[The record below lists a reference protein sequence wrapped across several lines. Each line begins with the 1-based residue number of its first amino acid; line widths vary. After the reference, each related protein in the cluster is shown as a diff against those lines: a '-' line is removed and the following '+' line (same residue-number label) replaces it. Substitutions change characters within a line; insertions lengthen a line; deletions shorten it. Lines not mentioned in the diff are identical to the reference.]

1 MSEANKKYVTIG
13 VVGMI
18 PEIRVN
24 GPLKTP
30 HYIDLE
36 MVKAMV
42 IHGRRVYEHNPAKP
56 SERILL
62 TIENMDKDNFGKD
75 TRKEPEKTPAVES
88 VPETPVAPV
97 VNEDPAPQEP
107 EAPVDPEPAVKNA
120 PADELETVV
129 DQQPAEEDATEAPV
143 DPEHAVKNAPA
154 DEPEVESET
163 PVVDPVPETPVVEAT
178 QNSNKNQKYNGKK
191 NNKKK

>member
-42 IHGRRVYEHNPAKP
+42 LHGRRVYEHNPAKP
-56 SERILL
+56 SERVLL

-75 TRKEPEKTPAVES
+75 VEKEPEKTSAVES
-88 VPETPVAPV
+88 VPETPVVHV

-107 EAPVDPEPAVKNA
+107 EAPVAPEPAVEDT
-120 PADELETVV
+120 PDDEAEAVV
-129 DQQPAEEDATEAPV
+129 DQPAEEPAPETKTEA
-143 DPEHAVKNAPA
+143 
-154 DEPEVESET
+154 
-163 PVVDPVPETPVVEAT
+163 ETPVVEAAQN
-178 QNSNKNQKYNGKK
+178 QNSNKNQNYNGKK

>member
-42 IHGRRVYEHNPAKP
+42 LHGRRVYEHNPAKP
-56 SERILL
+56 SERVLL

-75 TRKEPEKTPAVES
+75 AEKEPEKTPAVES

-120 PADELETVV
+120 PADEPKTVV
-129 DQQPAEEDATEAPV
+129 DQQPAEETVPEA
-143 DPEHAVKNAPA
+143 
-154 DEPEVESET
+154 EVASET
-163 PVVDPVPETPVVEAT
+163 PAVDPVPETPVVETT

>member
-13 VVGMI
+13 VVGLI

-30 HYIDLE
+30 HYIDIE

-42 IHGRRVYEHNPAKP
+42 LHGRRVYEHNPAKP
-56 SERILL
+56 SERVLL

-75 TRKEPEKTPAVES
+75 AGKEPEKTPAVES

-107 EAPVDPEPAVKNA
+107 ETPPVDPEPVVEDA
-120 PADELETVV
+120 PADEAEAVV
-129 DQQPAEEDATEAPV
+129 DQQPAEETAPDAEA
-143 DPEHAVKNAPA
+143 EA
-154 DEPEVESET
+154 
-163 PVVDPVPETPVVEAT
+163 PVVEAAQN
-178 QNSNKNQKYNGKK
+178 QNSNKNQNYNGKK

>member
-30 HYIDLE
+30 HYIDIE

-42 IHGRRVYEHNPAKP
+42 LHGRRVYEHNPAKP
-56 SERILL
+56 SERVLL
-62 TIENMDKDNFGKD
+62 TIENMDKDNFGKYGED
-75 TRKEPEKTPAVES
+75 VKVYTIGKDAEKEPEKTPAVES

-107 EAPVDPEPAVKNA
+107 EAPVDPEPAV
-120 PADELETVV
+120 E
-129 DQQPAEEDATEAPV
+129 
-143 DPEHAVKNAPA
+143 NAPA
-154 DEPEVESET
+154 DEPKT
-163 PVVDPVPETPVVEAT
+163 VVDPVPETPVVETT
-178 QNSNKNQKYNGKK
+178 QNSNKNQNYNGKK

>member
-42 IHGRRVYEHNPAKP
+42 LHGRRVYEHNPAKP
-56 SERILL
+56 SERVLL
-62 TIENMDKDNFGKD
+62 TIENMGKDNFGKD
-75 TRKEPEKTPAVES
+75 AEKEPEKTPAVES

-107 EAPVDPEPAVKNA
+107 ETPVDPEPAV
-120 PADELETVV
+120 E
-129 DQQPAEEDATEAPV
+129 
-143 DPEHAVKNAPA
+143 NAPA
-154 DEPEVESET
+154 DEPET
-163 PVVDPVPETPVVEAT
+163 VVDQPAEEPAPETKTEVEAPVVEAVQN
-178 QNSNKNQKYNGKK
+178 QNSNKNQNYNGKK

>member
-30 HYIDLE
+30 HYINLE

-42 IHGRRVYEHNPAKP
+42 LHGRRVYEHNPAKP
-56 SERILL
+56 SERVLL

-75 TRKEPEKTPAVES
+75 AEKEPEKTPAVES

-97 VNEDPAPQEP
+97 VNEDPAPQKP
-107 EAPVDPEPAVKNA
+107 EAPVDPEPAVENA
-120 PADELETVV
+120 PADEPETVV
-129 DQQPAEEDATEAPV
+129 DQQPAEEGATEAPV
-143 DPEHAVKNAPA
+143 
-154 DEPEVESET
+154 ESK
-163 PVVDPVPETPVVEAT
+163 TPVVEAT
-178 QNSNKNQKYNGKK
+178 QNSNKNQNYNGKK

>member
-88 VPETPVAPV
+88 VPETPV

-107 EAPVDPEPAVKNA
+107 ESPVDPEPAVKNA
-120 PADELETVV
+120 PADEPERVV
-129 DQQPAEEDATEAPV
+129 DQQPAEEDATEA
-143 DPEHAVKNAPA
+143 
-154 DEPEVESET
+154 EVESET
-163 PVVDPVPETPVVEAT
+163 PVVDPVPETPVVET
-178 QNSNKNQKYNGKK
+178 SQDSNKNQKYNGKK

>member
-1 MSEANKKYVTIG
+1 MSEVNKKYVTIG

-30 HYIDLE
+30 HYINLE

-42 IHGRRVYEHNPAKP
+42 LHGRRVYEHNPAKP
-56 SERILL
+56 SERVLL

-75 TRKEPEKTPAVES
+75 GEKEPDKTPAVES

-107 EAPVDPEPAVKNA
+107 EAPVDPEPAVENA
-120 PADELETVV
+120 PADEPETVV
-129 DQQPAEEDATEAPV
+129 DQQPPAEENATEAPV
-143 DPEHAVKNAPA
+143 
-154 DEPEVESET
+154 ESK
-163 PVVDPVPETPVVEAT
+163 TPVVEAT
-178 QNSNKNQKYNGKK
+178 QNSNKNQNYNGKK

>member
-30 HYIDLE
+30 HYINIE

-42 IHGRRVYEHNPAKP
+42 LHGRRVYEHNPAKP
-56 SERILL
+56 SERVLL

-120 PADELETVV
+120 PADE
-129 DQQPAEEDATEAPV
+129 A
-143 DPEHAVKNAPA
+143 
-154 DEPEVESET
+154 EVESET
-163 PVVDPVPETPVVEAT
+163 PVVDPVPETPVVETT
-178 QNSNKNQKYNGKK
+178 QNSNKNQNYNGKK

>member
-18 PEIRVN
+18 TEIRVN

-30 HYIDLE
+30 HYIDIE

-42 IHGRRVYEHNPAKP
+42 LHGRRVYEHNPAKP
-56 SERILL
+56 SERVLL

-75 TRKEPEKTPAVES
+75 AEKKPEKTPAVES
-88 VPETPVAPV
+88 VPETPVAPI
-97 VNEDPAPQEP
+97 VNEDLAPQEP

-120 PADELETVV
+120 PTDESEVV
-129 DQQPAEEDATEAPV
+129 ADQQYTEESAPEA
-143 DPEHAVKNAPA
+143 
-154 DEPEVESET
+154 EVESET
-163 PVVDPVPETPVVEAT
+163 PVVDPVPETPVVETT
-178 QNSNKNQKYNGKK
+178 QDSNKNQKYNGKK

>member
-13 VVGMI
+13 VVGLI

-30 HYIDLE
+30 HYIDIE

-75 TRKEPEKTPAVES
+75 ARKEPEKTPAVES

-97 VNEDPAPQEP
+97 VNEDRAPQEP
-107 EAPVDPEPAVKNA
+107 ETPVNPEPAVENA
-120 PADELETVV
+120 PADE
-129 DQQPAEEDATEAPV
+129 AE
-143 DPEHAVKNAPA
+143 VK
-154 DEPEVESET
+154 SET
-163 PVVDPVPETPVVEAT
+163 PVVDPVPETPVVETT
-178 QNSNKNQKYNGKK
+178 QNSNKNQNYNGKK

>member
-36 MVKAMV
+36 MIKAMV
-42 IHGRRVYEHNPAKP
+42 LHGRRVYEHNPAKP
-56 SERILL
+56 SERVLL
-62 TIENMDKDNFGKD
+62 TIENMGKDNFGKD
-75 TRKEPEKTPAVES
+75 AEKEPEKTSAVETVS
-88 VPETPVAPV
+88 ETPVAPV

-107 EAPVDPEPAVKNA
+107 ESPVDHEPAVEDA
-120 PADELETVV
+120 PADKVETVV
-129 DQQPAEEDATEAPV
+129 DQQPVEETVPEAETE
-143 DPEHAVKNAPA
+143 VKA
-154 DEPEVESET
+154 
-163 PVVDPVPETPVVEAT
+163 ETPVVET
-178 QNSNKNQKYNGKK
+178 TQNQNSNKNQNYNGKK

>member
-13 VVGMI
+13 VVGLI

-30 HYIDLE
+30 HYIDIE

-42 IHGRRVYEHNPAKP
+42 LHGRRVYEHNPAKP
-56 SERILL
+56 SERVLL

-75 TRKEPEKTPAVES
+75 AEKEPEKTPAVES
-88 VPETPVAPV
+88 VPETPVAHV

-107 EAPVDPEPAVKNA
+107 EAPVNPEPAVENA
-120 PADELETVV
+120 PADEAEVV
-129 DQQPAEEDATEAPV
+129 ADQQPTEETAPEA
-143 DPEHAVKNAPA
+143 
-154 DEPEVESET
+154 EVESET

-178 QNSNKNQKYNGKK
+178 QNSNKNQNYNGKK

>member
-42 IHGRRVYEHNPAKP
+42 LHGRRVYEHNPAKP
-56 SERILL
+56 SERVLL

-75 TRKEPEKTPAVES
+75 AEKEPEKTPAVES

-107 EAPVDPEPAVKNA
+107 EAPVDPEPAVENA
-120 PADELETVV
+120 PADEAEAVV
-129 DQQPAEEDATEAPV
+129 DQHAEEPAP
-143 DPEHAVKNAPA
+143 ETKT
-154 DEPEVESET
+154 EVEA
-163 PVVDPVPETPVVEAT
+163 PVVEAVQN
-178 QNSNKNQKYNGKK
+178 QNSNKNQNYNGKK

>member
-13 VVGMI
+13 VVGLI

-24 GPLKTP
+24 GPIKTP
-30 HYIDLE
+30 HYIDIE
-36 MVKAMV
+36 MLKAMV

-75 TRKEPEKTPAVES
+75 ARKEPEKTPAVES

-97 VNEDPAPQEP
+97 VNEDRAPQEP
-107 EAPVDPEPAVKNA
+107 ETPVNPEPAVENA
-120 PADELETVV
+120 PADE
-129 DQQPAEEDATEAPV
+129 AE
-143 DPEHAVKNAPA
+143 VK
-154 DEPEVESET
+154 SET
-163 PVVDPVPETPVVEAT
+163 PVVDPVPETPVVETT
-178 QNSNKNQKYNGKK
+178 QNSNKNQNYNGKK

>member
-88 VPETPVAPV
+88 VAETPVAPV

-120 PADELETVV
+120 PADEPETVV
-129 DQQPAEEDATEAPV
+129 DQQPAEEDATET
-143 DPEHAVKNAPA
+143 
-154 DEPEVESET
+154 EVESET
-163 PVVDPVPETPVVEAT
+163 PVVDPVPETPVVETT
-178 QNSNKNQKYNGKK
+178 QNSNKNQNYNGKK

>member
-97 VNEDPAPQEP
+97 VNEDRAPQEP
-107 EAPVDPEPAVKNA
+107 ETLVNPEPAVENA
-120 PADELETVV
+120 PADEAEVV
-129 DQQPAEEDATEAPV
+129 ADQQPTEETA
-143 DPEHAVKNAPA
+143 
-154 DEPEVESET
+154 PEVESET
-163 PVVDPVPETPVVEAT
+163 PVVDPVPETPVVETT
-178 QNSNKNQKYNGKK
+178 QDSNKNQNHNGKK

>member
-75 TRKEPEKTPAVES
+75 ARKEPEKTPAVES
-88 VPETPVAPV
+88 VPETPVSPV

-120 PADELETVV
+120 PADEPETVV
-129 DQQPAEEDATEAPV
+129 DQQPAEEDATEA
-143 DPEHAVKNAPA
+143 
-154 DEPEVESET
+154 EVESET
-163 PVVDPVPETPVVEAT
+163 PVVDPVPETPVVETT
-178 QNSNKNQKYNGKK
+178 QNSNKNQNYNGKK